1 VIDKRNYAKTG
12 QVFGRAA
19 SGFRCGR
26 LRGGA
31 VECDVGEGGGFEVV
45 GVVGAD
51 ADADV
56 DGVVQDDS
64 GGGRGGFGAGADV
77 EGELVAFALDAEV
90 GDVVLGGGG
99 VFGFAGGG
107 GAVLEGDV
115 AVVVDGGVGAEA
127 LAEELVPFR
136 RRSGSEE
143 PAGIEEANAGKLVL
157 RTSYLKA
164 PSSCLIYARYVL
176 FFVLSIH
183 DTEMSDDQGSFIPV
197 FTGEA
202 QAAVTIIINNHHN

>member
-1 VIDKRNYAKTG
+1 MCAVGRPPPYFGTKVFALRGLGPEVQGRYPIRAQVPGPRRRYSSSILVIDKRNYAKTG

-77 EGELVAFALDAEV
+77 EGELVAFALV
-90 GDVVLGGGG
+90 RRWVMLCS
-99 VFGFAGGG
+99 
-107 GAVLEGDV
+107 GAVESSVLP
-115 AVVVDGGVGAEA
+115 AVV
-127 LAEELVPFR
+127 
-136 RRSGSEE
+136 
-143 PAGIEEANAGKLVL
+143 
-157 RTSYLKA
+157 
-164 PSSCLIYARYVL
+164 ARYWRVMWPSL
-176 FFVLSIH
+176 W
-183 DTEMSDDQGSFIPV
+183 M
-197 FTGEA
+197 
-202 QAAVTIIINNHHN
+202 AASGLRLWRKS